1 MLEGKGIKGKNGAS
15 QPTVSGHV
23 EPVVSL
29 LTPRE
34 RYLMK
39 AAMDAAPYY
48 ADLDQWLNE
57 SASDCGHIVE
67 QLLDDEAN
75 RAN

>member
-1 MLEGKGIKGKNGAS
+1 MKNDEQKQAVAS
-15 QPTVSGHV
+15 PI

-57 SASDCGHIVE
+57 SISDCGHIVE
-67 QLLDDEAN
+67 QLLDYEAN
-75 RAN
+75 RAH